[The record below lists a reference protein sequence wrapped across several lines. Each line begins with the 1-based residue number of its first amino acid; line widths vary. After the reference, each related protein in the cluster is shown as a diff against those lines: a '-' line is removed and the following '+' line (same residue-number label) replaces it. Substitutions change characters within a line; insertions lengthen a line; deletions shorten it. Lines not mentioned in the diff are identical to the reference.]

1 METIIFVVALIVV
14 WLWGAV
20 FGWQARERYAERRL
34 AELLK
39 HVEDGSTET
48 PENHIHIVIEK
59 HNDVFYVYGKDDN
72 QFMAQASTIKELEE
86 ALQKRYPG
94 KKFACP
100 EKNMIEMGILS

>member
-1 METIIFVVALIVV
+1 METVLFAVALIVV

-20 FGWQARERYAERRL
+20 FGWQARERHAERKL
-34 AELLK
+34 NELLQ
-39 HVEDGSTET
+39 HVEGSTET
-48 PENHIHIVIEK
+48 QENHIHIVIEK

-72 QFMAQASTIKELEE
+72 QFMAQASTVKELEE

-100 EKNMIEMGILS
+100 EKNMIEVGLIS